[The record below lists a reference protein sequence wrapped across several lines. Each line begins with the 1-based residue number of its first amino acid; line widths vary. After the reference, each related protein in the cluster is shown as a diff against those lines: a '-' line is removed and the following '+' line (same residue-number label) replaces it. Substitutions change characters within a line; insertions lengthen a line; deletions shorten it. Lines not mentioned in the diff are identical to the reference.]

1 MWDTGLIMFVS
12 LLVLLVWRYFF
23 PFVFLTDRLRQANYS
38 VVLYFLLAV
47 LFIYDTTLFVTTALN
62 QDGKS
67 SWAGLPRWLRPLILA
82 SPGVLFVTLMMCFSQ
97 TGLHLLKVRSGDA
110 ASFHDQVIQVLALP
124 AVYGS
129 MAFSSLTRLYQSH
142 VHDFVD
148 DPSMASMSPSDQQ
161 QVALSRSETSFFVG
175 DLFEAWT
182 LYHFGKMTLDVIEAS
197 LRRERSSGE
206 GDIRAEASGMM
217 KSHGAVWAMVWASV
231 LMFLLVSFA
240 QVGWSFYLLNFA
252 SVSSTDDFEESLQ
265 VFTGAGFVASGI
277 ALWNIAVIERT
288 FHEKLEGYSPL
299 LKFITVKI
307 LVSFAY
313 VQKGCFY
320 VLTALQSTLPH
331 EGQALAKKVPFFG
344 DIMQMDQA
352 HFDLFYAALMVMEC
366 FLVSGLH
373 LIAWQS
379 GEDWYEKAHLLDES
393 TPLMTE
399 EKKLQSA

>member
-12 LLVLLVWRYFF
+12 LLVLLVWRFFF
-23 PFVFLTDRLRQANYS
+23 PFAFLTDRLQQANYTI
-38 VVLYFLLAV
+38 VLYGLLAI
-47 LFIYDTTLFVTTALN
+47 LFIYDTSLFVTTAMAP
-62 QDGKS
+62 DGKT
-67 SWAGLPRWLRPLILA
+67 SWSGLPRWLRPLILA
-82 SPGVLFVTLMMCFSQ
+82 APTVLFITLMMCFSQ
-97 TGLHLLKVRSGDA
+97 TGLHLFKVRSGDA

-129 MAFSSLTRLYQSH
+129 MAFSSLTRLYMFH
-142 VHDFVD
+142 VQEGE
-148 DPSMASMSPSDQQ
+148 DQRET
-161 QVALSRSETSFFVG
+161 ALSRSETSFFVG

-197 LRRERSSGE
+197 LKKERDSGQAE
-206 GDIRAEASGMM
+206 SRAEAEGMI
-217 KSHGAVWAMVWASV
+217 KSHGAVWKMVWASV

-240 QVGWSFYLLNFA
+240 QAGWSIYLLNFA
-252 SVSSTDDFEESLQ
+252 SVSSMDDFEQSLQ

-320 VLTALQSTLPH
+320 VLTALHSTLPSQ
-331 EGQALAKKVPFFG
+331 GRTLAKKVPFFG

-352 HFDLFYAALMVMEC
+352 QFDLFYATLMVLEC
-366 FLVSGLH
+366 CLVSGLH

-379 GEDWYEKAHLLDES
+379 SEDWYEKAHLLNET
-393 TPLMTE
+393 TPLVKE
-399 EKKLQSA
+399 EKKMQSA